1 VNTSRIHRTPGPST
15 AEGPGGHSNERRDE
29 RGVVSVW
36 TVLTASGVFL
46 LLLGLVYDGG
56 NAVDA
61 RLEAHRAAEQA
72 ARAAADEMQGVRD
85 ENEAINLSAAK
96 NRAHQILTQSGW
108 SGTVTVTGLDVTVNV
123 TGTSE
128 NTFNVIGINSFPV
141 DVTGTATSISGPN

>member
-1 VNTSRIHRTPGPST
+1 VNRRTRRTGRVRPNVKSRC
-15 AEGPGGHSNERRDE
+15 RDE

-56 NAVDA
+56 NAIDE

-85 ENEAINLSAAK
+85 ENEAVNVATAK
-96 NRAHQILTQSGW
+96 ARANQILTQSGW
-108 SGTVTVTGLDVTVNV
+108 SGTVTVTGLDVTVRV
-123 TGTSE
+123 VGTSE
-128 NTFNVIGINSFPV
+128 NSFLNVIGVKSFPV

>member
-1 VNTSRIHRTPGPST
+1 MNPPRHRHTRKDTPL
-15 AEGPGGHSNERRDE
+15 HSHRRDE

-46 LLLGLVYDGG
+46 VLLGLVYDGG
-56 NAVDA
+56 SAVDA
-61 RLEAHRAAEQA
+61 RVEAHRAAEQA

-96 NRAHQILTQSGW
+96 ARADQILNQSGW
-108 SGTVTVTGLDVTVNV
+108 SGAVTVKGLDVTVTI
-123 TGTSE
+123 TGKSE
-128 NTFNVIGINSFPV
+128 NTFLNVIGIKSFPV